1 LTGVHESREPVDPPA
16 LARQARGIATLRDEM
31 GLDQRRPRGFADPDL
46 RRAIEML
53 ESIVDQPDIPEDA
66 LAEFFHVAPAPGKS
80 FAAGIRLR
88 EEIASKLG
96 AADAKSS
103 PSLLENANDF
113 ARWRRRHIFRKR
125 LGAGDRSPMLL
136 AEGDSWFHFPIF
148 LRDIVLQLSA
158 DHLIWPLGAAGETL
172 DHMVFGRGEGQGP
185 NYLNALSEFGA
196 SARAFLF
203 SGGGNDLIGED
214 EDGSSALMKFVRRF
228 EAGRSAAWHLDTPEF
243 KRRLVHYEAAH
254 RHMIVDVAA
263 RQPNLPIVL
272 HAYDYVLPCPFGRRD
287 RRHPHRIARDKY
299 FGAMFPLLGIVDAG
313 LQAEILRNVVD
324 AMNGVLRRLAG
335 GNVAGGSFAQVFH
348 VDLRGALGFD
358 DWADELHPTNAG
370 YAKLSERFRRVLRH
384 AAIA

>member
-1 LTGVHESREPVDPPA
+1 
-16 LARQARGIATLRDEM
+16 
-31 GLDQRRPRGFADPDL
+31 
-46 RRAIEML
+46 
-53 ESIVDQPDIPEDA
+53 
-66 LAEFFHVAPAPGKS
+66 
-80 FAAGIRLR
+80 
-88 EEIASKLG
+88 
-96 AADAKSS
+96 
-103 PSLLENANDF
+103 
-113 ARWRRRHIFRKR
+113 
-125 LGAGDRSPMLL
+125 MLL

-287 RRHPHRIARDKY
+287 RRHPHWMARDKY
-299 FGAMFPLLGIVDAG
+299 FGAMFPRLGIVDPG
-313 LQAEILRNVVD
+313 LQAEILRHVVD
-324 AMNGVLRRLAG
+324 AMNAVLRRLAG

-348 VDLRGALGFD
+348 VDLRGALALE

-370 YAKLSERFRRVLRH
+370 YAKLSDRFRAVLRL
-384 AAIA
+384 AAVA